1 MIDSASSTVT
11 ISAYIFQYCKAPGEG
26 YCEGD
31 GDYPPVAEV
40 QISPGECPEGYKGY
54 TFRECSEGVLGPIK
68 TSKCTYR
75 RPLRLSY
82 DSEQYTLVLNTHI
95 SIAPPTYQNII
106 TKFSLYENTFL
117 PDGLVLDETTG
128 AITGIPTTCM

>member
-1 MIDSASSTVT
+1 MTIYQDTNQSTRGFQHNSWDTPVGIVGYKNYWWEVIDSASATVT

-31 GDYPPVAEV
+31 GDYPPVAEG
-40 QISPGECPEGYKGY
+40 QISPGECPDGYKGY
-54 TFRECSEGVLGPIK
+54 TFRECTEGVLGPIR

-95 SIAPPTYQNII
+95 SIAPPTY
-106 TKFSLYENTFL
+106 
-117 PDGLVLDETTG
+117 
-128 AITGIPTTCM
+128 